1 MDYLH
6 LDRHISA
13 ITKVGS
19 CREVM
24 TKLQVLPKLS
34 AIKIIL
40 FYDFLCVTYSIIGV
54 HAFGLGQLISDQSQV
69 LVFNYKMVFQVKLEL
84 LREKGF
90 TVTHLVCAIL
100 IFVPNVLSKTIF
112 FLIYRKFA
120 PALESFYELLS
131 NQLSIVLTKGEFKPR
146 EPKIFPVKATEARSD
161 ES

>member
-6 LDRHISA
+6 LDRQISA
-13 ITKVGS
+13 FTKVGS

-54 HAFGLGQLISDQSQV
+54 HAFGLGQLKADQSQV
-69 LVFNYKMVFQVKLEL
+69 ISFNYKMVFQVKLEL

-131 NQLSIVLTKGEFKPR
+131 NKLSIVLTKGEFKPR
-146 EPKIFPVKATEARSD
+146 EPKNFPVKATEARSD
-161 ES
+161 KS